1 MLVERRV
8 AGGSVPGGRML
19 NRSRPKM
26 FRSKTLTPEQVS
38 YLYSELTCLA
48 W

>member
-1 MLVERRV
+1 VRR
-8 AGGSVPGGRML
+8 ATTLR
-19 NRSRPKM
+19 RSRPKM
-26 FRSKTLTPEQVS
+26 FRSPSLDADQVG